1 MSNLELEQDAGGRK
15 ASWHGGSH
23 WAAVHEKEV
32 EGQAW
37 CWLEQVEGWKETAQE
52 AAAAAEQQP
61 GKEQTAGTDSKFE
74 TRTKQPISHFVKKSV
89 NIWN

>member
-1 MSNLELEQDAGGRK
+1 MVVQWAQAEAGMAAEEGNLELEQDAGGRK

-37 CWLEQVEGWKETAQE
+37 CWLEQVEG
-52 AAAAAEQQP
+52 
-61 GKEQTAGTDSKFE
+61 
-74 TRTKQPISHFVKKSV
+74 
-89 NIWN
+89 